1 MNPDRWLEL
10 LDENG
15 PLLDSELDELLPDE
29 DWDEDPE
36 TPLPQDLLVLADELY
51 VRKSWMQD
59 RVLTHRL
66 TQAEIDSDTV
76 MAVPDYLPL
85 LELIDDSADHIELDD
100 GAHVEILW
108 GDELGEDYG
117 DTDILLAFGAG
128 YFTHHGMRAG
138 DLLGLSVDADGVAS
152 ATRVEV
158 IGSPLD
164 IDPDPDEPLDVSSL
178 MWTWASDGLLDVARP
193 PLSEMVAEQGS
204 LLLGDFI
211 YSSEYN
217 FAGRRFGTLLA
228 TISAN
233 SHCDGD
239 EAVACAVL
247 GTLIA
252 YPEATLA
259 GIGVTPGQFQASLAT
274 TFGCRI
280 IGWETW
286 REGWDPEAVMSA
298 LRSLGPFFGDAS
310 LTVRFLDALFAEFAG
325 EIRTAVDR
333 MQRLF
338 VDAPDWPP
346 AINALVGYAQAAGDA
361 QRAAD
366 LLEMLEGAEERAEIM
381 RSFLVDSSAKIARN
395 DRCPCG
401 SGRKYK
407 QCHLGKPMLDEQ
419 RRADWV
425 YHCALWYAYETV
437 PGIVDLLS
445 ETVELRVGEEALGF
459 ALLDDIVLKE
469 WGLLAKYRSFRGQL
483 MPAEDLD
490 LIDLWVAGPDRAL
503 FEVLDNTVGAMR
515 VRDVTSGD
523 ELVVNERSAAPHMKP
538 GSFWVSRIAP
548 VGRTLQFFGGVYP
561 VALHQ
566 REAVL
571 NWIDLPGVRGS
582 SDLLVL
588 LSQNVLGPLLQTSTG
603 EDLVFCVATVRPHG
617 DVGRLNEVFEERG
630 SSWLLLS
637 GDTIQATMRRAG
649 DDLRVEAMS
658 VSRMDATLALI
669 LKTLPGSEVLEVT
682 REQPR
687 ARGSALTGAVVDEPL
702 PPMSKGEE
710 AVVANYIGD
719 YERQWL
725 DMDIPALG
733 GLTPRQAAGDPTRR
747 GDLIR
752 LLASFGET
760 DDPTQMSPARLRR
773 LLGL

>member
-1 MNPDRWLEL
+1 MNRDGWLEL
-10 LDENG
+10 LDEHG
-15 PLLDSELDELLPDE
+15 PLLDSELDELLPE
-29 DWDEDPE
+29 WDQDPE
-36 TPLPQDLLVLADELY
+36 APMPEDVLVLADELY
-51 VRKSWMQD
+51 VRKSWLQD
-59 RVLTHRL
+59 RVITHRL

-76 MAVPDYLPL
+76 VAVPDYLPL
-85 LELIDDSADHIELDD
+85 LDLIDDSADYVELDD
-100 GAHVEILW
+100 GRHVEILW
-108 GDELGEDYG
+108 GDELGGDYG
-117 DTDILLAFGAG
+117 DTDILCAFGAG

-138 DLLGLSVDADGVAS
+138 DLLGLSVDAGGVARV
-152 ATRVEV
+152 TRVDDV
-158 IGSPLD
+158 GSPLD
-164 IDPDPDEPLDVSSL
+164 IDPDPDKPLDGSSL
-178 MWTWASDGLLDVARP
+178 LWTWASDGLLDVARP
-193 PLSEMVAEQGS
+193 PLTEMVAEQGL
-204 LLLGDFI
+204 LLLGHFI
-211 YSSEYN
+211 YSSEFD

-228 TISAN
+228 IISAN
-233 SHCDGD
+233 NHCDAD

-259 GIGVTPGQFQASLAT
+259 GLGVTPGQFQASLAT
-274 TFGCRI
+274 TFACRI

-310 LTVRFLDALFAEFAG
+310 LTVRFLDAMFAEYAG
-325 EIRTAVDR
+325 DIKTAVDK

-338 VDAPDWPP
+338 VDDPDWPP
-346 AINALVGYAQAAGDA
+346 AISALVGYAQAAGDA

-366 LLEMLEGAEERAEIM
+366 LLEMLEGTDERVEIM
-381 RSFLVDSSAKIARN
+381 RSFLVDGSTKVARN

-445 ETVELRVGEEALGF
+445 ETLELRVGEEALGF
-459 ALLDDIVLKE
+459 ALLDDMVLKE
-469 WGLLAKYRSFRGQL
+469 WGLLAKYRSFRGPL

-490 LIDLWVAGPDRAL
+490 LIDLWVAGPDRTL
-503 FEVLDNTVGAMR
+503 FEVLDNTVGAVR

-523 ELVVNERSAAPHMKP
+523 ELVVGEGSAAPHMKP

-571 NWIDLPGVRGS
+571 SWIDVPGVRGS

-588 LSQNVLGPLLQTSTG
+588 LSQNVLGPVLMTSTG
-603 EDLVFCVATVRPHG
+603 EDLVFCVATIRPHG
-617 DVGRLNEVFEERG
+617 DVGLLNGAFEERG
-630 SSWLLLS
+630 SSWVLLDS
-637 GDTIQATMRRAG
+637 DTIQATVSRDRG
-649 DDLRVEAMS
+649 DLRVEAMS
-658 VSRMDATLALI
+658 VSRMDATLALV
-669 LKTLPGSEVLEVT
+669 LKTLPGSEVLDVT

-687 ARGSALTGAVVDEPL
+687 TRGSALTGAVVDEPL
-702 PPMSKGEE
+702 PQMSKVEK
-710 AVVANYIGD
+710 AVVADYIGD

-733 GLTPRQAAGDPTRR
+733 GLTPRQAADDPTRR

-752 LLASFGET
+752 LLDSFGET
-760 DDPTQMSPARLRR
+760 DDPAQMSPARLRKM
-773 LLGL
+773 LGL